1 MIFRIEKLINEYDI
15 EIKAR
20 ELIQNRQSQYIS
32 QLQDELK
39 NAKVILQ
46 DRNLRGKFFESL
58 KDYMGDIEK
67 IRADATKSSRKQS
80 AHHRIQSAHRASDLD
95 HQALYT
101 SFNNEK
107 RKKPASATT
116 QQTKP
121 STLTGRL
128 HTGIFNTFDYSYRS
142 FTPNN
147 HKQNSMHV

>member
-67 IRADATKSSRKQS
+67 IRADATKSSS
-80 AHHRIQSAHRASDLD
+80 S
-95 HQALYT
+95 LY
-101 SFNNEK
+101 F
-107 RKKPASATT
+107 
-116 QQTKP
+116 
-121 STLTGRL
+121 
-128 HTGIFNTFDYSYRS
+128 I
-142 FTPNN
+142 
-147 HKQNSMHV
+147 